1 MRLVYDWLLYYILLV
16 VLLPAL
22 GIALVSRIQVVQGGT
37 EWVNVK
43 LAQ

>member
-1 MRLVYDWLLYYILLV
+1 MRLVYDWLLYYILAV

-22 GIALVSRIQVVQGGT
+22 DIVLVSRIRVVQGGT